1 VSAQAPG
8 DLAGDERFASGVV
21 LHRSIGEILDLV
33 RDLRKE
39 PVSDPDSAGEALANS
54 DAALRLL
61 EAIAALRPVADV
73 VDAAVQL
80 DSGGS
85 AGGSSDLDA
94 LTLVETAALT
104 VPPRQAAA
112 LAVGLMRSGRPR
124 LSQEIAD
131 QVARHRMSREVSVF
145 VDALLCDGEPGLA
158 TLAMGTLHVAGEQRS
173 MRAVARIF
181 LSLRALER
189 ERIADRLLDSIFPPA
204 HTVRELKELATVLGE
219 LSPHEA
225 VLPDR
230 IFALSN
236 ARLTVGQIAELA
248 RELHDGKTANTAMP
262 FIQDAAKA
270 REITEIIELYRMLRH
285 DGLTELATL
294 VVTTAAAERRAGDVV
309 TLALTLDREQPD
321 DGILLRQRAAART
334 DLRDLVDLVP
344 RWHHRL
350 KKQFPALIAAIV
362 AAHPIDRLQQ
372 LAAELTETGQTD
384 WAQQLRVA
392 AVRNPE
398 NRTGAELARLLWRIS
413 EPRVRRSEGRRLTEW
428 LATRFGRGEDAAVP
442 GTRDL
447 LIEYVR
453 ELGSQDSA
461 GLIRTLWD
469 GLLASTRDAGRL
481 GGLAEGL
488 WRAGLPDYAAELLRQ
503 WLEQQELVEPAA
515 LPTIARQL
523 RTFLPDAELAKL
535 LTQTVGQWAPTM
547 RAGAITRLAEAGLQE
562 EAAVVRRAGLR

>member
-1 VSAQAPG
+1 MSAQAQG
-8 DLAGDERFASGVV
+8 DSAGDERFASGVV

-61 EAIAALRPVADV
+61 EAIAALRPVADM
-73 VDAAVQL
+73 VDAAIQL
-80 DSGGS
+80 DSDGS
-85 AGGSSDLDA
+85 GSDTDA
-94 LTLVETAALT
+94 LTLMETAALT
-104 VPPRQAAA
+104 GPARQAAA

-131 QVARHRMSREVSVF
+131 QVARHRMAREVSVF

-158 TLAMGTLHVAGEQRS
+158 TLAMDTLHVAGEQRS

-230 IFALSN
+230 IFALSH

-248 RELHDGKTANTAMP
+248 RELHDGKTSNTAKP

-270 REITEIIELYRMLRH
+270 REIAEIIELYRLLRH
-285 DGLTELATL
+285 DGLAELATL

-350 KKQFPALIAAIV
+350 KKQFPALIGAIV
-362 AAHPIDRLQQ
+362 AAHPIDLIQQ

-428 LATRFGRGEDAAVP
+428 MATKFGRADDAGA
-442 GTRDL
+442 GRTRDL

-453 ELGSQDSA
+453 ELDSQDSG

-469 GLLASTRDAGRL
+469 GLLASTRDADRLGRL
-481 GGLAEGL
+481 AAGL
-488 WRAGLPDYAAELLRQ
+488 WRAGLHRHATDLLRQ
-503 WLEQQELVEPAA
+503 WLEQQELVGPTA
-515 LPTIARQL
+515 LPAIVRQL

-535 LTQTVGQWAPTM
+535 LTQTVSQWAPTM
-547 RAGAITRLAEAGLQE
+547 RAGAITRLTEADLRE
-562 EAAVVRRAGLR
+562 EAAAIRRAVLR

>member
-1 VSAQAPG
+1 VSAQAPA

-33 RDLRKE
+33 RDLRQE

-61 EAIAALRPVADV
+61 EVIAALRPVADV
-73 VDAAVQL
+73 VDAAVRL
-80 DSGGS
+80 DSDASGS
-85 AGGSSDLDA
+85 DIDA

-112 LAVGLMRSGRPR
+112 LAIGLMRSGRPR

-158 TLAMGTLHVAGEQRS
+158 TLAMDTLHVAGERRS

-181 LSLRALER
+181 LSLRALDR

-230 IFALSN
+230 IFALSH

-248 RELHDGKTANTAMP
+248 RELHDGKTSNTAKP

-270 REITEIIELYRMLRH
+270 REIAEIIELYRMLRH
-285 DGLTELATL
+285 DGLADLATL

-321 DGILLRQRAAART
+321 DGVLLRLRAAART

-350 KKQFPALIAAIV
+350 KKQFPALIDAIV
-362 AAHPIDRLQQ
+362 AAHPIDLIQQ

-398 NRTGAELARLLWRIS
+398 HRSGAELARLLWRIS

-428 LATRFGRGEDAAVP
+428 MATKFGRGDDAGA
-442 GTRDL
+442 GRTRDL
-447 LIEYVR
+447 LTEYVR
-453 ELGSQDSA
+453 ELDSQDSG

-469 GLLASTRDAGRL
+469 GLLASTRDADRL
-481 GGLAEGL
+481 GRLAEGL
-488 WRAGLPDYAAELLRQ
+488 WRAGLHSHATDLLRQ
-503 WLEQQELVEPAA
+503 WLEQQELVGPAA
-515 LPTIARQL
+515 LPAIARQL
-523 RTFLPDAELAKL
+523 CTFLPEAELAKL
-535 LTQTVGQWAPTM
+535 LAQTVSQWAPTM
-547 RAGAITRLAEAGLQE
+547 RAGAITRLTEAGLPA
-562 EAAVVRRAGLR
+562 EAAAVRRAVLR